1 LVVSLSNPE
10 KTKTMANKFLS
21 ILGAGFAGAALLGLA
36 APAAFAADS
45 FGGSAITF
53 DTDTAIDFEFL
64 ESHGSFL
71 ATFGVMDLNSG
82 EKTPL
87 IKEDKPSDS
96 NERAVNKA
104 TDFLGTPGN
113 AVSQPKNTF
122 MFKANTPYTLYL
134 ESRTG
139 SGRVASLV
147 FSNDLKNP
155 NSRQQTK
162 FDKGFEGLGSQGV
175 KINWDDQ
182 AVGKQVTGAE
192 RNDDDFNDFVII
204 AGGANGCS
212 CAIAPTA
219 PVTPDL
225 PQAPEERP
233 RPRTKPRG
241 RG

>member
-1 LVVSLSNPE
+1 
-10 KTKTMANKFLS
+10 MANKFKS
-21 ILGAGFAGAALLGLA
+21 ILGAGVASAALLM
-36 APAAFAADS
+36 APAAFAADE
-45 FGGSAITF
+45 FGGKAITF

-64 ESHGSFL
+64 ESHGSFM

-82 EKTPL
+82 EKTPI

-96 NERAVNKA
+96 SERAINKA

-122 MFKANTPYTLYL
+122 TFKANTPYTLYL

-139 SGRVASLV
+139 TGRVASLV

-155 NSRQQTK
+155 SSRQQTK
-162 FDKGFEGLGSQGV
+162 FDKGFEGLGAQGV

-182 AVGKQVTGAE
+182 AAGKQVTGAV

-212 CAIAPTA
+212 CAVAPTA
-219 PVTPDL
+219 PVTPDA
-225 PQAPEERP
+225 PQAPEPR

>member
-1 LVVSLSNPE
+1 
-10 KTKTMANKFLS
+10 MANKFKS
-21 ILGAGFAGAALLGLA
+21 ILGAGLASAALLGLA
-36 APAAFAADS
+36 APAAFAADE
-45 FGGSAITF
+45 FGSSAITF

-82 EKTPL
+82 EKTPI

-96 NERAVNKA
+96 SERAVNKA

-122 MFKANTPYTLYL
+122 TFKANTPYTLYL
-134 ESRTG
+134 ESRTAT
-139 SGRVASLV
+139 GRVASLV

-155 NSRQQTK
+155 NSRQQSK

-182 AVGKQVTGAE
+182 AVGRQITGAA

-204 AGGANGCS
+204 AGGASGCS

-219 PVTPDL
+219 PVTPDA
-225 PQAPEERP
+225 PFAPEQRK
-233 RPRTKPRG
+233 PRTRPRG

>member
-1 LVVSLSNPE
+1 LVVTLSNPE
-10 KTKTMANKFLS
+10 TTKTMANKFLS
-21 ILGAGFAGAALLGLA
+21 ILGAGLASAALLGLA
-36 APAAFAADS
+36 APAAFAADE
-45 FGGSAITF
+45 FGSNAITF

-96 NERAVNKA
+96 NERSINKA
-104 TDFLGTPGN
+104 TDFLGTPNN

-122 MFKANTPYTLYL
+122 TFRANTPYTLYL

-139 SGRVASLV
+139 GGRVASLV
-147 FSNDLKNP
+147 FSTDLKNP
-155 NSRQQTK
+155 ASRQQGK
-162 FDKGFEGLGSQGV
+162 FDKGFDGLGSQGV

-182 AVGKQVTGAE
+182 AVGRQVTGAA
-192 RNDDDFNDFVII
+192 RNDDDFNDFVVI
-204 AGGANGCS
+204 AGGASGCS

-219 PVTPDL
+219 PVTPDA
-225 PQAPEERP
+225 PQAPETV

>member
-1 LVVSLSNPE
+1 
-10 KTKTMANKFLS
+10 MANKFKS
-21 ILGAGFAGAALLGLA
+21 ILGAGLASAALLGLA
-36 APAAFAADS
+36 APAAFAADE
-45 FGGSAITF
+45 FDGNAITF

-96 NERAVNKA
+96 SERAVNKA

-122 MFKANTPYTLYL
+122 TFKANTPYTLYL

-139 SGRVASLV
+139 TGRVASLV
-147 FSNDLKNP
+147 YSNNLRNP
-155 NSRQQTK
+155 NSRQQAK
-162 FDKGFEGLGSQGV
+162 FDKGFEGLASQGV
-175 KINWDDQ
+175 KLNWDDQ
-182 AVGKQVTGAE
+182 AIGKQVTGAE
-192 RNDDDFNDFVII
+192 RNDDDFNDFVVI
-204 AGGANGCS
+204 AGGTNGCS

-219 PVTPDL
+219 PVTPDA
-225 PQAPEERP
+225 PQAPEPR

>member
-1 LVVSLSNPE
+1 
-10 KTKTMANKFLS
+10 MANKLKS
-21 ILGAGFAGAALLGLA
+21 ILGAGLASAALLGLA
-36 APAAFAADS
+36 APAAFAADEFS
-45 FGGSAITF
+45 GKAITF

-122 MFKANTPYTLYL
+122 TFKANTPYTLYL

-175 KINWDDQ
+175 QLKWDDQ
-182 AVGKQVTGAE
+182 AVGKQITGAE
-192 RNDDDFNDFVII
+192 RNDDDFNDFVVI

-212 CAIAPTA
+212 CAVAPTA

-225 PQAPEERP
+225 PQAPEPR

>member
-1 LVVSLSNPE
+1 
-10 KTKTMANKFLS
+10 MANNFKS
-21 ILGAGFAGAALLGLA
+21 ILGAGLASAALLGLA
-36 APAAFAADS
+36 APAAFAADE
-45 FGGSAITF
+45 FGGKAITF

-64 ESHGSFL
+64 ESHGSFM

-122 MFKANTPYTLYL
+122 TFKANTPYTLYL

-139 SGRVASLV
+139 TGRVASLV

-162 FDKGFEGLGSQGV
+162 FDKGFEGLGAQGV

-182 AVGKQVTGAE
+182 AAGKQVTGAE
-192 RNDDDFNDFVII
+192 RNDDDFNDFVVI

-219 PVTPDL
+219 PVTPDA
-225 PQAPEERP
+225 PFAPEPR

>member
-1 LVVSLSNPE
+1 
-10 KTKTMANKFLS
+10 MANKFKS
-21 ILGAGFAGAALLGLA
+21 ALGAGFASAILLGLA
-36 APAAFAADS
+36 APAVLAADEFS
-45 FGGSAITF
+45 PQAITF
-53 DTDTAIDFEFL
+53 DKDTAIDFEFL
-64 ESHGSFL
+64 ESHGSYM

-96 NERAVNKA
+96 SDRAVNKA

-122 MFKANTPYTLYL
+122 TFKANTPYTLYL
-134 ESRTG
+134 ESRTA

-147 FSNDLKNP
+147 YSVDLRNP

-162 FDKGFEGLGSQGV
+162 LDKGFEGLGSQGV
-175 KINWDDQ
+175 RINWDDQ
-182 AVGKQVTGAE
+182 MKTKKGATRTDE
-192 RNDDDFNDFVII
+192 DFNDFLVI
-204 AGGANGCS
+204 AGGADGCS
-212 CAIAPTA
+212 CSIAPTA

-225 PQAPEERP
+225 PQEL
-233 RPRTKPRG
+233 PRTRPRG

>member
-1 LVVSLSNPE
+1 
-10 KTKTMANKFLS
+10 MANNFKS
-21 ILGAGFAGAALLGLA
+21 ILGAGLASAALLGLA
-36 APAAFAADS
+36 APAAFAADE
-45 FGGSAITF
+45 FGGKAITF

-96 NERAVNKA
+96 SERAVNKA

-139 SGRVASLV
+139 TGRVASLV
-147 FSNDLKNP
+147 FSNDIKNP

-162 FDKGFEGLGSQGV
+162 FDKGFEGLGTQGV

-182 AVGKQVTGAE
+182 AIDKKGAGSRVE
-192 RNDDDFNDFVII
+192 DDFNDFIII

-219 PVTPDL
+219 PVTPDQ
-225 PQAPEERP
+225 PFAPEPRRP
-233 RPRTKPRG
+233 KPRKKFPVG

>member
-1 LVVSLSNPE
+1 
-10 KTKTMANKFLS
+10 MANKFLS

-36 APAAFAADS
+36 APAAFAADE
-45 FGGSAITF
+45 FGSNAITF
-53 DTDTAIDFEFL
+53 DTDTAMDFEFL
-64 ESHGSFL
+64 ESHGSFM

-96 NERAVNKA
+96 SERAVNKA

-122 MFKANTPYTLYL
+122 TFKANTPYTLYL
-134 ESRTG
+134 ESRTS

-162 FDKGFEGLGSQGV
+162 FDKGFEGLAAQGV

-182 AVGKQVTGAE
+182 AAGKQVTGAP

-204 AGGANGCS
+204 AGGADGCS
-212 CAIAPTA
+212 CAVAPTA
-219 PVTPDL
+219 PVTPDQPL
-225 PQAPEERP
+225 APEP
-233 RPRTKPRG
+233 RAPRTKPRKKFPVG

>member
-1 LVVSLSNPE
+1 
-10 KTKTMANKFLS
+10 MASKFKH
-21 ILGAGFAGAALLGLA
+21 ILGAGLASAALLGLA
-36 APAAFAADS
+36 APAAFAADE
-45 FGGSAITF
+45 FDGKAITF

-71 ATFGVMDLNSG
+71 ATFGVMELNSG

-96 NERAVNKA
+96 SERAVNKA

-122 MFKANTPYTLYL
+122 TFKANTPYTFYL

-147 FSNDLKNP
+147 FSSDLRNP
-155 NSRQQTK
+155 NSRQQAK
-162 FDKGFEGLGSQGV
+162 FDKGFEGLSSQGV
-175 KINWDDQ
+175 QIKWDDQ
-182 AVGKQVTGAE
+182 AAGKQVTGAE
-192 RNDDDFNDFVII
+192 RNDDDFNDFVIV

-225 PQAPEERP
+225 PQAPEPR